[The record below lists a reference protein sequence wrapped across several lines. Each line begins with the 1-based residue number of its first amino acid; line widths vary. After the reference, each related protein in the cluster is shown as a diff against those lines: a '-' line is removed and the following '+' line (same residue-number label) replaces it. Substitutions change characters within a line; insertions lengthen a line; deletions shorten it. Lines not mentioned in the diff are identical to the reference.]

1 MMKKIL
7 VILAFLAVV
16 QLPLKAQFVRYGAQL
31 SGGASFVTDDL
42 LTSSPIMAFG
52 IGGYVDYMFTEWKN
66 PWSENVYIR
75 TGLNF
80 NRRGTNFSQDLTHMT
95 SMRRGYFHNW
105 YAQIPVIFGF
115 RYELPQLPAGNYI
128 NVFIGPSFN
137 VGLFGR
143 RWDRQVTMG
152 MPQVSF
158 NYDTYITGTKADRA
172 SFKHIRRLDASVI
185 FGVGYQWHNITVDI
199 YLDHGFVPLM
209 KRADVLAPLD
219 LVQGKTEENM
229 TEAEKAD
236 RNAYTGTNQAFMIS
250 VGYQIPI
257 NR

>member
-1 MMKKIL
+1 MKRIL
-7 VILAFLAVV
+7 VLLALVAA
-16 QLPLKAQFVRYGAQL
+16 LLMPLKAQFVRYGAQF
-31 SGGASFVTDDL
+31 GGGVSFVTDDL
-42 LTSSPIMAFG
+42 LTSSPILAIG

-115 RYELPQLPAGNYI
+115 RYEIPQLPAGNFI

-158 NYDTYITGTKADRA
+158 NYDTYITGTRDDRA
-172 SFKHIRRLDASVI
+172 SFKHIRRLDATVI
-185 FGVGYQWHNITVDI
+185 FGVGYQWHNITVDL

-250 VGYQIPI
+250 VGYQLPI